1 MAMAMRGKPVRR
13 PAQCDP
19 WERLVL
25 AVLAQAAKDLRQQSR
40 PRLRHEALSWLNAH
54 EVRELAKDFGI
65 NIPGVQNLQGVTR
78 GATKR

>member
-1 MAMAMRGKPVRR
+1 MAMMRGKPVQR
-13 PAQCDP
+13 PVQCDP
-19 WERLVL
+19 WERLVI

-40 PRLRHEALSWLNAH
+40 QRLRNEALVWLNTH

-65 NIPGVQNLQGVTR
+65 HIPAVQTLQGVTR